1 VVVVLA
7 LGSALG
13 YAAAAVLQQRG
24 ARQMP
29 ASASLSPRL
38 LLELVKLPAWQAG
51 IAANLLAYALQFLA
65 LRRGSLVLVQPLLVS
80 GLLLALLL
88 GELLAPGALGRRDLL
103 AALAIAVGLSLFLV
117 AASPNRGAATASAGA
132 WARLAVTVGLA
143 VVALVWAAFRFHDRW
158 RATLLAIAAGVL
170 FAFAAA
176 LTKATG
182 DVAGGG
188 LHDLLTRWPPYALVA
203 VGLTAVVLVQG
214 AYRAGPLTAS
224 LPFLSVV
231 EPAVGVAIGILLFH
245 EHVSVEGW
253 ALASEA
259 VGLVLVTRGIW
270 VVARSALVTGADE
283 WVAGRGTP

>member
-1 VVVVLA
+1 MVVLLA
-7 LGSALG
+7 LSSALF

-24 ARQMP
+24 AQRM
-29 ASASLSPRL
+29 ATSASLSPRL
-38 LLELVKLPAWQAG
+38 LLELLKLPAWRAG
-51 IAANLLAYALQFLA
+51 IAANVAAYALQFLA

-88 GELLAPGALGRRDLL
+88 GELLAPGTLGRRELL

-117 AASPNRGAATASAGA
+117 AASPNRGAATAPAAA
-132 WARLAVTVGLA
+132 WARLAAAVGLA
-143 VVALVWAAFRFHDRW
+143 VVALVWAALRFHDRW
-158 RATLLAIAAGVL
+158 RASLLAVAAGVL
-170 FAFAAA
+170 FAVAAA

-182 DVAGGG
+182 DVVGGG

-214 AYRAGPLTAS
+214 AYQAGPLTSS

-231 EPAVGVAIGILLFH
+231 EPAVGVAIGVLLFH
-245 EHVSVEGW
+245 EHVAAEGW

-270 VVARSALVTGADE
+270 VVARSTLVAGADK